1 MFNTSL
7 FDEKTFYKQFKTDLL
22 RAEHEVVIESPF
34 IATERMNSLYPLFKK
49 LIANNVK
56 INVITRMPEK
66 HMGLM
71 KQQAEDVI
79 RQFEILGVQVFVCT
93 NNHHRKLAIIDRDI
107 LWEGS
112 LNILSQSNSREIMRR
127 TEGDNHAQAMFDFI
141 KLGKFI

>member
-1 MFNTSL
+1 
-7 FDEKTFYKQFKTDLL
+7 
-22 RAEHEVVIESPF
+22 
-34 IATERMNSLYPLFKK
+34 MNSLYPVLQK
-49 LIANNVK
+49 LVTRKVK
-56 INVITRMPEK
+56 INVITRMLEK
-66 HMGLM
+66 HIGLM
-71 KQQAEDVI
+71 KQQAEDTI

-93 NNHHRKLAIIDRDI
+93 NKHHRKLAIIDRDI

>member
-7 FDEKTFYKQFKTDLL
+7 FDEKTFYKQFERDLL
-22 RAEHEVVIESPF
+22 RAVHEVVIESPF
-34 IATERMNSLYPLFKK
+34 IATERMNSLYPIFER
-49 LIANNVK
+49 LINKNVK

-66 HMGLM
+66 HIGLM
-71 KQQAEDVI
+71 KQQAEDAI

-107 LWEGS
+107 LCEGS

-127 TEGDNHAQAMFDFI
+127 TEGDTHAQTMFDFI